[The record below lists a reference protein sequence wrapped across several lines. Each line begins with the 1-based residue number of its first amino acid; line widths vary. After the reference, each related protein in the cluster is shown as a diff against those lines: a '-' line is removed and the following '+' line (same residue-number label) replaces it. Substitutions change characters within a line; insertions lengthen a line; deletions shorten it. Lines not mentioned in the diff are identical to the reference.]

1 MLHGRAHKNV
11 NTSIIDLFLRP
22 ASSHLVR
29 EAHTHDYHD
38 DEYHDDEYHD
48 DEYHDQN
55 DHHHDLYS

>member
-1 MLHGRAHKNV
+1 MLHGRGHKNV

-38 DEYHDDEYHD
+38 DEYHDDEY
-48 DEYHDQN
+48 YDQN